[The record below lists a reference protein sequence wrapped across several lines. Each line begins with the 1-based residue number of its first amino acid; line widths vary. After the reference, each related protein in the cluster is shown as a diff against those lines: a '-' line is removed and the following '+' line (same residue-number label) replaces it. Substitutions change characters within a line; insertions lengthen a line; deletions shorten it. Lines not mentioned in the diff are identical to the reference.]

1 MRIAFLNRTTEGS
14 TGSIAFS
21 LFNYA
26 STQNDMAY
34 FYCFDTK
41 KDNKNIR
48 VIRQF
53 ILGKLANKFFVKMFG
68 NDGFANIA
76 NTIKLKKIIKKDKIE
91 AISIHNFI
99 GYFLNFP
106 MLIKFL
112 RKNNIKIFITMHD
125 CWYFTGKCPHFELAG
140 CKKWKQKC
148 GHCPLKKSYP
158 QSFLFD
164 TTKRCL
170 KIKKNL
176 YSKNDIT
183 FISPS
188 EWLMNYAKD
197 SIISSNK
204 IVKINNGIDLAF
216 FEKTKEKH
224 KNDKINLLAIAYPWY
239 ENKGVSDLIYL
250 SNKLDELN
258 AILHIAGAQTIGG
271 ITNHNVI
278 FHGFLNKE
286 EVRKV
291 MNEADF
297 FVNPTKQD
305 NFPTTDIEALACGL
319 PIISYDT
326 GGSSE
331 IIGDCG
337 IIVEKGNKKELY
349 NAIKKSKNL
358 KFSSHKIKARSKLF
372 SEDAMC
378 EKYFKLFHSM

>member
-26 STQNDMAY
+26 STQNDIAY

-41 KDNKNIR
+41 KNNKNIR
-48 VIRQF
+48 VIRQSTF
-53 ILGKLANKFFVKMFG
+53 FKLANKFFVKMFG
-68 NDGFANIA
+68 NDGFANIT
-76 NTIKLKKIIKKDKIE
+76 NTIKLEKLIKKDKIE

-188 EWLMNYAKD
+188 EWLKDYAKD
-197 SIISSNK
+197 SIIGRNK

-216 FEKTKEKH
+216 FEKTKEKQ
-224 KNDKINLLAIAYPWY
+224 KNNKINLLAIAYPWY
-239 ENKGVSDLIYL
+239 ENKGVSDVVYL
-250 SNKLDELN
+250 SSKLDELN
-258 AILHIAGAQTIGG
+258 AVLHIVGAKTING
-271 ITNHNVI
+271 IDNHNVV
-278 FHGFLNKE
+278 FHGFLKKE
-286 EVRKV
+286 DIKKLMYET
-291 MNEADF
+291 DYF
-297 FVNPTKQD
+297 INPTKED
-305 NFPTTDIEALACGL
+305 NFPTTDIEALACGV

-326 GGSSE
+326 GGSKE

-337 IIVEKGNKKELY
+337 IIVEKGNKKEFF
-349 NAIKKSKNL
+349 NAVRDAHNH
-358 KFSSHKIKARSKLF
+358 KFISEKIKMRSKLF
-372 SEDAMC
+372 SKDLMC
-378 EKYFKLFHSM
+378 ENYFKLFHSV